1 MYMYMNVIL
10 FDTALLTH
18 THTQTHTGQRS
29 ERDHTDS
36 GDDTVPPSRR
46 HRQHTSPPR
55 EGEGEREEEENQR
68 EEGGEHSQ
76 EGSGEESTGTSAADL
91 HFSVGL
97 PWYLMLHGRDHARR
111 SQPQGRGRARGGGA
125 QPRPQQNPQVPRFG
139 VPLVIGF
146 K

>member
-1 MYMYMNVIL
+1 MNVI
-10 FDTALLTH
+10 TALH
-18 THTQTHTGQRS
+18 THTGQRS

-36 GDDTVPPSRR
+36 SDDTVPPSRR

-55 EGEGEREEEENQR
+55 EGEGESEEGEQR
-68 EEGGEHSQ
+68 GEGGEQSQ
-76 EGSGEESTGTSAADL
+76 EGSGEESSGTSAADL
-91 HFSVGL
+91 HFAVGL

>member
-1 MYMYMNVIL
+1 MYVELIPCNA
-10 FDTALLTH
+10 ALH
-18 THTQTHTGQRS
+18 THTIVGQRA
-29 ERDHTDS
+29 ERDHTDGS
-36 GDDTVPPSRR
+36 DDTIPPSRR

-55 EGEGEREEEENQR
+55 EGEGEREEGG
-68 EEGGEHSQ
+68 EGGEQPQ
-76 EGSGEESTGTSAADL
+76 EGSGEESGTNAADL
-91 HFSVGL
+91 HFAVGL

-111 SQPQGRGRARGGGA
+111 NQPHGRGRARGGG